1 MSPTLNATDLT
12 ARQSNI
18 LEYLS
23 NFVDDHGYPP
33 TVREVGSFFGIKST
47 NGVSDH
53 LRALERKGY
62 ISRSDGQSRGL
73 TILKGADGRS
83 STRRAP
89 LGAGPE
95 QANDDQLIDVPIVGR
110 VAAGVPLTAIQ
121 NIDDHMRLD
130 PAMVQGRR
138 DVFGLRVAGDSMIEA
153 GILDGD
159 LVFVHPRP
167 TADNGQIVIAMI
179 DEEVTVKRYFRELSG
194 VRLQP
199 ENRSMKPIFI
209 DRDDPDGC
217 TIVGEVVGVFRQLG

>member
-1 MSPTLNATDLT
+1 MSPTHSTTELT

-18 LEYLS
+18 LDFLAK
-23 NFVDDHGYPP
+23 FLDDHGYPP
-33 TVREVGSFFGIKST
+33 TVRETGAFFGIKST

-73 TILKGADGRS
+73 TILKGADGRV

-89 LGAGPE
+89 LGAGSD
-95 QANDDQLIDVPIVGR
+95 ASNTDSFIDVPILGR
-110 VAAGVPLTAIQ
+110 VAAGVPLMAVR
-121 NIDDHMRLD
+121 NIDDHLRID

-159 LVFVHPRP
+159 LVFVHERP

-194 VRLQP
+194 IRLQP